1 MIPAW
6 ELLGEPY
13 RPPELD
19 SMAYPEEVRSRR
31 RVSADHVR
39 WTCRLEGLPFETT
52 DDLPIDES
60 IVGQARAVRALDFG
74 LTVRQPG
81 YNIFVSGP
89 VGTGRNTYTQS
100 KVTKVAATEPVP
112 SDWIYVHNF
121 QQPDQPIAIAL
132 PPGNGAR
139 FRREVER
146 LVDELKDAIRK
157 LFASE
162 AFGTRR
168 SGVVLSFE
176 QQANTIW
183 KDLEQEARR
192 QGFALQRT
200 PMGIATVPVSP
211 SGEPL
216 ADEQLAELTG
226 AHRQELERRART
238 LQESVGEATR
248 KVRGIEREAKD
259 AVQELERSAVLAV
272 ASQAVDI
279 VKQSYADHAQIV
291 AWLDRFLADVVERH
305 DDFKDEGEQPPQLP
319 FLAQRR
325 TEFTRYRV
333 NLLIDNSQS
342 RGAPVV
348 TEPNPTYYNL
358 LGKAE
363 YRGEFGA
370 MVTDF
375 TMIKPGALHRA
386 NGGYLILQA
395 RDVLTSPL
403 SWEGLKRALKSR
415 EIRIENI
422 SDQYGLFPSA
432 ALRPEPIPLDVK
444 VIVIGATLIY
454 HLLYQYDDDFPKLF
468 KIKADFDV
476 DIERDDATMVEYAQA
491 ISTICRRQGLLP
503 FDRSAVARTLEQSAR
518 LAGDQHR
525 LSMRFNE
532 MIDVIYEASAW
543 AKSEG
548 ASIVSAQHVRRAID
562 ERIHRSNRIE
572 ERIQD
577 LIRDGQLLVTIDGDA
592 AGQVNGLSVL
602 MLGDYAFGR
611 PARITARAF
620 VGGRGVVNIEREIQ
634 MSGRIHSKGV
644 FTLAAY
650 LGGKFAQQRPLSLN
664 ASVTFEQTYEEV
676 EGDSASSTEL
686 YALLSDLARLPIDQG
701 IAVTGS
707 VNQKGEIQPIGGVNE
722 KVEGYYYVCKML
734 GLTGRQ
740 GVMIPHQNL
749 RNLMLNDEVT
759 GAIREGRFHVWA
771 VRTIDEGMEVLTGLP
786 AGEADDDGNY
796 PEGSVNFLVSSRLG
810 ELADRLRRFGRPRG
824 AREDGAR
831 DDAVRDESP
840 EREPVPDAPPREGSA
855 EDPGDPP

>member
-1 MIPAW
+1 
-6 ELLGEPY
+6 
-13 RPPELD
+13 
-19 SMAYPEEVRSRR
+19 MAAADDVRASR
-31 RVSADHVR
+31 RVSAEQVR
-39 WTCRLEGLPFETT
+39 WTCRPEGLPFETT
-52 DDLPIDES
+52 DDLPTGES
-60 IVGQARAVRALDFG
+60 IVGQTRAVRALDFG
-74 LTVRQPG
+74 LSVPQPG

-89 VGTGRNTYTQS
+89 MGTGRNTYTMT
-100 KVTKVAATEPVP
+100 KVTTVAGTQPVP

-132 PPGNGAR
+132 PPGEGVR

-162 AFGTRR
+162 TFEAKR
-168 SGVVLSFE
+168 SGVVQTFE
-176 QQANTIW
+176 QQANAIW
-183 KDLEQEARR
+183 RDLEGEARR

-200 PMGIATVPVSP
+200 PMGIVTVPVSP

-216 ADEQLAELTG
+216 ADDQLAQLTA
-226 AHRQELERRART
+226 AHRQELERRARA
-238 LQESVGEATR
+238 LQEIVGDATR

-259 AVQELERSAVLAV
+259 ALQELERSAVLSV
-272 ASQAVDI
+272 ASHAVEAL
-279 VKQSYADHAQIV
+279 KQRYADHPRIV
-291 AWLDRFLADVVERH
+291 AWLDRFLADVIDRH
-305 DDFKDEGEQPPQLP
+305 DDFKDEGEPPPPLP
-319 FLAQRR
+319 FMVQRR
-325 TEFTRYRV
+325 PEFTRYRV

-348 TEPNPTYYNL
+348 VEPNPTYYNL
-358 LGKAE
+358 FGKAE

-375 TMIKPGALHRA
+375 TMIKPGALHRV

-403 SWEGLKRALKSR
+403 SWEALKRALKSR

-422 SDQYGLFPSA
+422 SEQYGLIPTA
-432 ALRPEPIPLDVK
+432 TLRPEPIPLDIK
-444 VIVIGATLIY
+444 VIIIGATLVY
-454 HLLYQYDDDFPKLF
+454 HLLYQHDDDFAKLF
-468 KIKADFDV
+468 KIKADFDI
-476 DIERDDATMVEYAQA
+476 DIERTDETMVEYAQA
-491 ISTICRRQGLLP
+491 IGTICRRQGLLP

-518 LAGDQHR
+518 IAGDQHR

-548 ASIVSAQHVRRAID
+548 ASVVSAQYVRRAID
-562 ERIHRSNRIE
+562 EQIRRSNRIE
-572 ERIQD
+572 ERIRDQ
-577 LIRDGQLLVTIDGDA
+577 IRDGQLLVTIDGEV

-644 FTLAAY
+644 FTLAAF
-650 LGGKFAQQRPLSLN
+650 LGGRFAQQRPLSLN

-686 YALLSDLARLPIDQG
+686 YALLSDLSGLPIDQG

-722 KVEGYYYVCKML
+722 KVEGYYYVCKTL

-740 GVMIPHQNL
+740 GVVVPHQNV

-759 GAIREGRFHVWA
+759 GAIRDGRFHIWA
-771 VRTIDEGMEVLTGLP
+771 VRSIDEGIEVLTGAP
-786 AGEADDDGNY
+786 AGEADAGGNY
-796 PEGSVNFLVSSRLG
+796 PEGSVNFLVSHRLG
-810 ELADRLRRFGRPRG
+810 ELGDRLRRFGPPRP

-831 DDAVRDESP
+831 EEAARDEAP
-840 EREPVPDAPPREGSA
+840 EREPVPDAPA
-855 EDPGDPP
+855 GDQPEP